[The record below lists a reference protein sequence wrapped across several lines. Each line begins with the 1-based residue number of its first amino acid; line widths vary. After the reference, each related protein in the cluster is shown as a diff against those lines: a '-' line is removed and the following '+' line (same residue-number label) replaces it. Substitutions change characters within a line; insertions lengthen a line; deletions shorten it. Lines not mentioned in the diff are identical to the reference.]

1 MAKKDKRQKRLIVTM
16 ACTQCKR
23 RTYTT
28 TKNRANHPGRLQLN
42 KFCRFCRGHALHRET
57 K

>member
-1 MAKKDKRQKRLIVTM
+1 MAKRKDKKRLIVTL
-16 ACTQCKR
+16 ACTRCKR

-28 TKNRANHPGRLQLN
+28 TKNRTTHPGRMALS
-42 KFCRFCRGHALHRET
+42 KFCRFCRGHVLHRET